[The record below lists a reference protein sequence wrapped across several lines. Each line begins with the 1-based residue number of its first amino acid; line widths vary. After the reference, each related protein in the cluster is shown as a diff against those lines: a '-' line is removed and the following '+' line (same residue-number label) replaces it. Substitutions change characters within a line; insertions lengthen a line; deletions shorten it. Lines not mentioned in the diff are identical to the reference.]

1 IGDASRA
8 AAFVA
13 ALADADPAIAK
24 TARETIARLKIDPD
38 KFRSEATAAKVGD
51 LPVEEV
57 LAQVQKT
64 AGDATRGGQLF
75 GQIGC
80 NGCHTVKADEP
91 LKGPYLGTIATV
103 YRRRELA
110 EAILLPNKTLAQ
122 GFVANHFELK
132 DGTEVDG
139 FVVREAADAVTVR
152 TIAAVE
158 QTLPVSQITRREKQ
172 QRSLMPEGL
181 AAGLTV
187 RELASVL
194 EYLERLPTASK

>member
-1 IGDASRA
+1 
-8 AAFVA
+8 
-13 ALADADPAIAK
+13 
-24 TARETIARLKIDPD
+24 
-38 KFRSEATAAKVGD
+38 
-51 LPVEEV
+51 V

-64 AGDATRGGQLF
+64 SGDATRGGQLF

-91 LKGPYLGTIATV
+91 VKGPYLGTIATV
-103 YRRRELA
+103 YKRRELA

-132 DGTEVDG
+132 DGTEIDG

-152 TIAAVE
+152 TITAIE
-158 QTLPVSQITRREKQ
+158 QTIPVAQIAQREKQ

-194 EYLERLPTASK
+194 DYLEQLSRGSK

>member
-1 IGDASRA
+1 
-8 AAFVA
+8 
-13 ALADADPAIAK
+13 
-24 TARETIARLKIDPD
+24 
-38 KFRSEATAAKVGD
+38 
-51 LPVEEV
+51 
-57 LAQVQKT
+57 
-64 AGDATRGGQLF
+64 
-75 GQIGC
+75 
-80 NGCHTVKADEP
+80 VKADEP
-91 LKGPYLGTIATV
+91 VKGPYLGTIATV
-103 YRRRELA
+103 YKRRELA

-158 QTLPVSQITRREKQ
+158 QTLPVSQIAHREKQ
-172 QRSLMPEGL
+172 ERSLMPEGL

-194 EYLERLPTASK
+194 DYLEQLARGPK

>member
-1 IGDASRA
+1 M
-8 AAFVA
+8 
-13 ALADADPAIAK
+13 PAQN
-24 TARETIARLKIDPD
+24 RPLSETISRLKIDPD
-38 KFRSEATAAKVGD
+38 KFRAEAKAAKVGD
-51 LPVEEV
+51 MPIDDV

-91 LKGPYLGTIATV
+91 VKGPYLGTIATV
-103 YRRRELA
+103 YKRRELA

-132 DGTEVDG
+132 DGTEIDG
-139 FVVREAADAVTVR
+139 FVVREAADAVTIR
-152 TIAAVE
+152 TITAIE
-158 QTLPVSQITRREKQ
+158 QTIPISHIALREKQ
-172 QRSLMPEGL
+172 QRSLMPDGL

-194 EYLERLPTASK
+194 DYLEQLSHGPK